1 MGSRPVDDRQ
11 VESRYRLSVLFVG
24 ECRRFELV
32 SSALSKSGRVKYNAR
47 QFPAGGAPFK
57 PAQRPDYDVLIV
69 DACDDDSG
77 ALRLLAETDRRGSAA
92 ARVILAPVA
101 AETPPGADAL
111 LPLDGLTTDAIER
124 CIARALSRRHA
135 CEAQTEKLA
144 QHEIQPSRHEAC
156 VIVDHLAAIQSLDEI
171 AERLFGYGSTELAG
185 RPLATLFP
193 NADLVAST
201 TSAGTDVWAAHRS
214 GRAIPVHVALE
225 PIDAASG
232 NARTLL
238 RVQDLSECKE
248 KESHLRES
256 QRFLQATL
264 NALSARIAILDE
276 RGTIMAVNEAW
287 STFAQ
292 AHPSLVRTTSVGA
305 NYLEACMLGMSEC
318 GGEGSR
324 TAQGIRQVMLG
335 QRQEFQLQYAAFLSA
350 SEKRWFVVRA
360 TRSRAHGPC
369 SVVVAH
375 EDVTELHQAEDSLAD
390 LSRQNQ
396 LILNSVSE
404 GIVGFDSA
412 GRTIFV
418 NHGAADM
425 TGWSVNELVLAGA
438 HDFLHQTA
446 DDFIHSGSECPIC
459 ATLSDGQTRHHD
471 SYAFRRQ
478 HGGVFPAEFTCAP
491 IWESGRLVGAV
502 LTFRDVSERKQL
514 QAQLL
519 QAQKLESI
527 GQLAAGIAHE
537 INTPIQY
544 IGDNT
549 RFLRDAFRD
558 LSPLFEQIRTGA
570 ERPELQTITADWR
583 TSLIQ
588 LAQRADLDYLR
599 EEIPKAIEQSLEG
612 AERVAAIVRAMK
624 EFAHPG
630 TAEKT
635 AVDLN
640 RAIQSTIA
648 VARNEW
654 KYVADVITDFDTDL
668 PAVPCLPGE
677 INQVVL
683 NLLVNAA
690 HAIADVVAAG
700 KLTKGEIRIS
710 TRLCGEWAEIRVADN
725 GTGIAP
731 ENQNRV
737 FDPFFSTKAVGQG
750 TGQGLALAHAVIR
763 EKHGGTI
770 SLETELGRGTCFM
783 VRLPMSDAASDAIA
797 LDAPAPQ
804 LAVVGSDS

>member
-1 MGSRPVDDRQ
+1 MGALRANDQPAD
-11 VESRYRLSVLFVG
+11 SRYRLSVLFVG
-24 ECRRFELV
+24 GCRRFDDI
-32 SSALSKSGRVKYNAR
+32 SSALAKSGRVKYDAR
-47 QFPAGGAPFK
+47 QFPAGGPSFE
-57 PAQRPDYDVLIV
+57 PTPRPDYDVLIV
-69 DACDDDSG
+69 DACDDESL
-77 ALRLLAETDRRGSAA
+77 ALEVLAEADRRGSAA
-92 ARVILAPVA
+92 ARVILAPRST
-101 AETPPGADAL
+101 ECPPGADVV
-111 LPLDGLTTDAIER
+111 LPLDGITTDAVER
-124 CIARALSRRHA
+124 CIARALSRRHTRDSQA
-135 CEAQTEKLA
+135 EKLA
-144 QHEIQPSRHEAC
+144 QHEIQPRLREAN
-156 VIVDHLAAIQSLDEI
+156 VTVDQRAMIHSLDDA
-171 AERLFGYGSTELAG
+171 AERLFGYSRADLSGCSLAI
-185 RPLATLFP
+185 LFP
-193 NADLVAST
+193 NADLL
-201 TSAGTDVWAAHRS
+201 TSAASAGRDVWAATRS

-225 PIDAASG
+225 SVTAASG
-232 NARTLL
+232 DVHIVLHVR
-238 RVQDLSECKE
+238 DLSECKE
-248 KESHLRES
+248 RESHLRES

-292 AHPSLVRTTSVGA
+292 AHPSLVRMTSIGA

-350 SEKRWFVVRA
+350 SDKRWFVVRA

-418 NHGAADM
+418 NHGAAHM

-446 DDFIHSGSECPIC
+446 EDFINSGSECPVC

-471 SYAFRRQ
+471 SYVFRRQ
-478 HGGVFPAEFTCAP
+478 HGGAFPAEYTCAP
-491 IWESGRLVGAV
+491 IWENARLVGAV

-537 INTPIQY
+537 INTPMQY

-558 LSPLFEQIRTGA
+558 LSPVFDQLRGA
-570 ERPELQTITADWR
+570 PASGDSQSMAAAWR
-583 TSLIQ
+583 TNLTE

-612 AERVAAIVRAMK
+612 AERVTAIVRAMK

-630 TAEKT
+630 GAEKT

-654 KYVADVITDFDTDL
+654 KYVADVVTDFDPDL
-668 PAVPCLPGE
+668 PTVPCLPGE

-700 KLTKGEIRIS
+700 KLTKGEIHIS
-710 TRLCGEWAEIRVADN
+710 TRLFGAWVEIRIADN

-750 TGQGLALAHAVIR
+750 TGQGLALAHAVIK
-763 EKHGGTI
+763 EKHGGNI
-770 SLETELGRGTCFM
+770 SFETEVGRGTCFI
-783 VRLPMSDAASDAIA
+783 VRLPMSDISSDAATPDASAPLPA
-797 LDAPAPQ
+797 L
-804 LAVVGSDS
+804 VGSHL